1 MSDRSVLGRC
11 VLLAATLA
19 LLRPAGA
26 AAGSISIS
34 TEVVAT
40 ARDRTLAVTLNVTN
54 SGDEAAMSV
63 AAQAEF
69 GGASARAEPRPSL
82 RPGERME
89 ATLELPR
96 TQASPGQWPLVTR
109 VDYADAKGYPFQAL
123 QVAVVSVMA
132 SPSLVA
138 IVDVDAQPVAGS
150 SALLSRATVHVLK
163 SLSDAPRQVRVR
175 LVSPRELEMDPAATT
190 LALAPWGEAAVDAK
204 VVNRAA
210 RAGSRYP
217 VFVTAEYDDE
227 GVHHTAVGQ
236 AGASIVDGGGLR
248 AHGLLL
254 LAAVLVVVWLALLA
268 WRRFRARPAA
278 RV

>member
-19 LLRPAGA
+19 LLRPPRGA
-26 AAGSISIS
+26 ALPGAPAPPRGGCGRG
-34 TEVVAT
+34 AAPPGAAPG
-40 ARDRTLAVTLNVTN
+40 ARR
-54 SGDEAAMSV
+54 
-63 AAQAEF
+63 
-69 GGASARAEPRPSL
+69 AR
-82 RPGERME
+82 
-89 ATLELPR
+89 
-96 TQASPGQWPLVTR
+96 
-109 VDYADAKGYPFQAL
+109 
-123 QVAVVSVMA
+123 
-132 SPSLVA
+132 
-138 IVDVDAQPVAGS
+138 
-150 SALLSRATVHVLK
+150 LK

-236 AGASIVDGGGLR
+236 AAASIVDGGGLR